1 MTRELFDFLRELGAH
16 NNREWFH
23 EHKVQYDVLR
33 AGFVDD
39 VQRLISLLAVADEE
53 LKGLQ
58 SQDCIYRIYRD
69 IRFSPDKTP
78 YKRFFSAYM
87 ARGGKKSPRAG
98 YYLHVEPGNVL
109 LCGGIWCP
117 EPRLLKALRQAI
129 YDNLDEWNSIVEA
142 SAFKETYPVFDG
154 EVLKTVPRPFPK
166 EGAHARWMMRKDY
179 TVVCHLPDEFL
190 LQQEW
195 VEAVAQKLLLL
206 KPLNDFLNY
215 TVDELAC

>member
-1 MTRELFDFLRELGAH
+1 MMRELLHFLVELSAH
-16 NNREWFH
+16 SNRDWFH
-23 EHKVQYDVLR
+23 EHKARYDVLR

-69 IRFSPDKTP
+69 IGFSPDKTP

-142 SAFKETYPVFDG
+142 PAFKETYPVFDG